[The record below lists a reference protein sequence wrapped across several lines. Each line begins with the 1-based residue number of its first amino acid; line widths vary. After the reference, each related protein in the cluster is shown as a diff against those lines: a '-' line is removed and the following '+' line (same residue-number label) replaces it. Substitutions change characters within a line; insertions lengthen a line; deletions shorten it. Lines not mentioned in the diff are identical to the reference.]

1 MYDMLESISA
11 SLYAV
16 RCPSSRKILTEDT
29 EIRHQSLERR
39 LRTIANNIQQDKYML
54 MEYLGPVVDGCRAAL
69 NVSLEE
75 AERLHEISEEKFEE
89 YMQTTMESFKNITL
103 CFRATDIDEIVS
115 IVFNNGKPEV
125 FDECLEPDVEIVAK
139 YLVLLDLLDTDSKI
153 TPSDRLGSDVIV
165 TGEDSLDVVQGLGF
179 LCYPSLLRVAQ
190 SGIDPSSLLS
200 EDADTIIMAAASD
213 LVIKMIRKWIDI
225 QVKDFIR

>member
-1 MYDMLESISA
+1 
-11 SLYAV
+11 
-16 RCPSSRKILTEDT
+16 
-29 EIRHQSLERR
+29 
-39 LRTIANNIQQDKYML
+39 ML

-75 AERLHEISEEKFEE
+75 AEKLHELSEEKFEE
-89 YMQTTMESFKNITL
+89 YMQSTMESFKNITL
-103 CFRATDIDEIVS
+103 CFQATDTDEIAS

-125 FDECLEPDVEIVAK
+125 FEECIEPDVQILAK
-139 YLVLLDLLDTDSKI
+139 YNDLLDLLDTDSKTI
-153 TPSDRLGSDVIV
+153 PSERLGTEVLV
-165 TGEDSLDVVQGLGF
+165 TGEDSLDVVQGLGL

-200 EDADTIIMAAASD
+200 EDADAVIMATASD

-225 QVKDFIR
+225 QVKDFDR